1 MVEYKFPFFLVM
13 TVIVAGLMACSDS
26 SEKSSPIK
34 PKVSS
39 QSSEDDV
46 AIKQAEINFVAEEN
60 ALKEVFTK
68 HAEGISKKDLDE
80 IMIYWLKSGSEDVF
94 TAWTFWAGAFEKNV
108 GWDDIKKGWVG
119 IFRLRGGDMTIE
131 FLSVAIDSRA
141 KNATLRAKYKWAA
154 SGDLI
159 ADMGKDKKG
168 KWKIRAIDYTNGG
181 FGKQI
186 KELRNPAYK
195 NP

>member
-1 MVEYKFPFFLVM
+1 MKYKFSFFLVIAM
-13 TVIVAGLMACSDS
+13 VVVGLMACSDN
-26 SEKSSPIK
+26 SEKDSPIK

-39 QSSEDDV
+39 QASEDDIIV
-46 AIKQAEINFVAEEN
+46 KQEEINFVEEEN
-60 ALKEVFTK
+60 ALKEVFTE
-68 HAEGISKKDLDE
+68 HADDISKKDLDE
-80 IMIYWLKSGSEDVF
+80 IMSHWLKSNSEDVF
-94 TAWTFWAGAFEKNV
+94 TAWTFWAGAFEKTV

-119 IFRLRGGDMTIE
+119 IFRLRGGNMTIN

-159 ADMGKDKKG
+159 AAMRKDKKD
-168 KWKIRAIDYTNGG
+168 KWKIRAIDYTNGR

>member
-1 MVEYKFPFFLVM
+1 MKYEFPFFLVM
-13 TVIVAGLMACSDS
+13 VIVTASIISCSDS
-26 SEKSSPIK
+26 SEKDSLVK

-39 QSSEDDV
+39 QISEDSE
-46 AIKQAEINFVAEEN
+46 AIKQEEINFVAEET

-68 HAEGISKKDLDE
+68 HADDIGEKDLDA
-80 IMIYWLKSGSEDVF
+80 IMTHWLKSNGEDVF
-94 TAWTFWAGAFEKNV
+94 TAWTFWAGAFEKTV

-131 FLSVAIDSRA
+131 FLGVAIDSRA

-159 ADMGKDKKG
+159 AAMRKDKKD
-168 KWKIRAIDYTNGG
+168 KWKIRAIDYTDGR

-195 NP
+195 TP

>member
-1 MVEYKFPFFLVM
+1 MMKNKCPFFLIM
-13 TVIVAGLMACSDS
+13 AVIVVGLMACSDS
-26 SEKSSPIK
+26 SEKNSPIK

-39 QSSEDDV
+39 QPSEDDV
-46 AIKQAEINFVAEEN
+46 VIKQEEINFVAEETV
-60 ALKEVFTK
+60 LKEVFTA
-68 HAEGISKKDLDE
+68 HADGIGKKDLDE
-80 IMIYWLKSGSEDVF
+80 IMTHWLKSDSEDVF

-159 ADMGKDKKG
+159 ADMGKDKKD
-168 KWKIRAIDYTNGG
+168 KWKIRAIDYTNGK

>member
-108 GWDDIKKGWVG
+108 G
-119 IFRLRGGDMTIE
+119 
-131 FLSVAIDSRA
+131 
-141 KNATLRAKYKWAA
+141 
-154 SGDLI
+154 
-159 ADMGKDKKG
+159 
-168 KWKIRAIDYTNGG
+168 
-181 FGKQI
+181 
-186 KELRNPAYK
+186 
-195 NP
+195 

>member
-1 MVEYKFPFFLVM
+1 M

-68 HAEGISKKDLDE
+68 HADGISKKDLDE
-80 IMIYWLKSGSEDVF
+80 IMTHWLKSGSEDVF

-108 GWDDIKKGWVG
+108 GWDDIKKGGGG

-159 ADMGKDKKG
+159 ADMGKDKKD
-168 KWKIRAIDYTNGG
+168 KWKIRAIDYTNGR

>member
-1 MVEYKFPFFLVM
+1 MKYKFPFFLVM
-13 TVIVAGLMACSDS
+13 TVIVVGLMACSDS

-39 QSSEDDV
+39 QPLEGDI
-46 AIKQAEINFVAEEN
+46 AIKQEEINFVAEEN

-68 HAEGISKKDLDE
+68 HADGISKKDLDE
-80 IMIYWLKSGSEDVF
+80 IMSHWLKSNSEDVF
-94 TAWTFWAGAFEKNV
+94 TAWTFWAGAFEIYV

-141 KNATLRAKYKWAA
+141 KNATLREKYKWAA

-159 ADMGKDKKG
+159 ADMGKDKKD
-168 KWKIRAIDYTNGG
+168 KWKIRAIDYTNGR